1 MLDKSLPYVG
11 FIMKMRKEK
20 LRDFQVPV
28 LPEGF
33 FYKMYEDGNQ
43 YDWAR
48 LEARVNEFDTQ
59 EKALTYFENEYS
71 NPYCNELYKR
81 CVFVCNP
88 DGVPLATATAWFMSS
103 SLGMKSWLQ
112 WIACDPDCQGR
123 GLGRAVI
130 AKALSLYRNMNFDS
144 DIYLHTQSWSHKAVY
159 LYWQLGFELF
169 LIDDIKVSWHRE
181 PGFRIMKNEPLEAL
195 EVMSEVYTSDVIEKM
210 RSGAEM
216 PVADELC
223 EHALE
228 YPFPDGYS
236 Y

>member
-1 MLDKSLPYVG
+1 
-11 FIMKMRKEK
+11 
-20 LRDFQVPV
+20 
-28 LPEGF
+28 
-33 FYKMYEDGNQ
+33 
-43 YDWAR
+43 
-48 LEARVNEFDTQ
+48 
-59 EKALTYFENEYS
+59 
-71 NPYCNELYKR
+71 
-81 CVFVCNP
+81 
-88 DGVPLATATAWFMSS
+88 
-103 SLGMKSWLQ
+103 MKSWLQ

-159 LYWQLGFELF
+159 LYLQLGFELF

>member
-11 FIMKMRKEK
+11 FIMKMRKDK

-88 DGVPLATATAWFMSS
+88 DGVPVATATAWFMSS

-144 DIYLHTQSWSHKAVY
+144 DIYLHTQTWSHKAAY
-159 LYWQLGFELF
+159 LYWKLGFELF
-169 LIDDIKVSWHRE
+169 LCSDIKVAWHRE
-181 PGFRIMKNEPLEAL
+181 PYFRVMKNEPLKAL
-195 EVMSEVYTSDVIEKM
+195 DEMAKVYPPELVEQM
-210 RSGAEM
+210 RNNAEL
-216 PVADELC
+216 PTADELV
-223 EHALE
+223 EHELVP
-228 YPFPDGYS
+228 PFPAGYT